1 MAIVLSDDVAAKS
14 PSSTV
19 KVWDLFVRVAHWT
32 VAVAFFMAYFT
43 EDDLLTLHVWAGYTV
58 GVFVVLRVLWG
69 FVGPRHARFSDFL
82 YSPFKICTY
91 LLELMTFRGKRYLG
105 HSPAGGAMTI
115 VLLIGLAA
123 TVWTGLE
130 LYAAEK
136 NAGPLAAISNEV
148 ASASTDGSKPSL
160 LLRVS
165 DDDYKREGRRGDR
178 ADGAGEFWE
187 ELHEVLANIMLVLVI
202 IHIGGVLLASVV
214 HSENLPIAMITGRK
228 RPD

>member
-1 MAIVLSDDVAAKS
+1 
-14 PSSTV
+14 
-19 KVWDLFVRVAHWT
+19 LFVRVAHWT
-32 VAVAFFMAYFT
+32 VAVAFFIAYFT
-43 EDDLLTLHVWAGYTV
+43 EDDVLTLHVWAGYTV
-58 GVFVVLRVLWG
+58 GVFVVLRILWG
-69 FVGPRHARFSDFL
+69 FVGPHHARFSDFL
-82 YSPFKICTY
+82 YSPFKVWTY
-91 LLELMTFRGKRYLG
+91 LLDLMAFRAKRYLG
-105 HSPAGGAMTI
+105 HSPAGGVMAI

-148 ASASTDGSKPSL
+148 ASSGDARPQS

-165 DDDYKREGRRGDR
+165 DEAHKRQGRRDDR
-178 ADGAGEFWE
+178 EHGAGKFWE
-187 ELHEVLANIMLVLVI
+187 ELHEILANAMLVLVI

-214 HSENLPIAMITGRK
+214 HSENLPMGMITGRK